1 MSNYQCKECGTNHID
16 CGQAGYKT
24 ARELQ
29 LERQA
34 GVYQHALHLIIM
46 HGPSCQYDKECPLN
60 NGAGFDQ
67 GCATCSVVL
76 ARKGLKDG
84 NITK

>member
-1 MSNYQCKECGTNHID
+1 MTETVTIEKQVYEATLRVSM
-16 CGQAGYKT
+16 
-24 ARELQ
+24 
-29 LERQA
+29 ERAAENERFKQ
-34 GVYQHALHLIIM
+34 ALHNIILY
-46 HGPSCQYDKECPLN
+46 GPACQHDDDCPLN
-60 NGAGFDQ
+60 SGEGYDQ